1 MQTNITYNIPE
12 EKEEE
17 ILFLLGYTSWDKAEF
32 INEKIKQVVFP
43 AISDVFVN
51 ARQSLMAKEMAN
63 IPSSVRQTVETMI
76 SITTV

>member
-17 ILFLLGYTSWDKAEF
+17 ILFLLWYTSWDKAEF
-32 INEKIKQVVFP
+32 INERIKQVVLP

-51 ARQSLMAKEMAN
+51 AKQSLIAKEMAS
-63 IPSSVRQTVETMI
+63 IPSSVRETVETMI

>member
-17 ILFLLGYTSWDKAEF
+17 ILFLLWYTSWDKSQF
-32 INEKIKQVVFP
+32 INERIKQVVLP

-51 ARQSLMAKEMAN
+51 ARQSLMAKEMTN
-63 IPSSVRQTVETMI
+63 IPSSVRETVETMI